1 MVPISKESHV
11 RKKNSCLVLKSLSPN
26 HLVKRF
32 VANAALEFL
41 LTGMGQSVVFVVSP
55 LVETLS
61 AKLAN
66 ERLVTRVNSHV
77 CVEG

>member
-1 MVPISKESHV
+1 MKSHIIKKKKKKE
-11 RKKNSCLVLKSLSPN
+11 SCLVLKKPLPN

>member
-1 MVPISKESHV
+1 M
-11 RKKNSCLVLKSLSPN
+11 
-26 HLVKRF
+26 KRF

-55 LVETLS
+55 LMKTLS

-66 ERLVTRVNSHV
+66 ERLVTSVNSHV
-77 CVEG
+77 SVEGRTPVEGFPACSTLMGFLSSVDDFMTA

>member
-1 MVPISKESHV
+1 M
-11 RKKNSCLVLKSLSPN
+11 
-26 HLVKRF
+26 KRF

-41 LTGMGQSVVFVVSP
+41 LTGMGQSVVFVVPP